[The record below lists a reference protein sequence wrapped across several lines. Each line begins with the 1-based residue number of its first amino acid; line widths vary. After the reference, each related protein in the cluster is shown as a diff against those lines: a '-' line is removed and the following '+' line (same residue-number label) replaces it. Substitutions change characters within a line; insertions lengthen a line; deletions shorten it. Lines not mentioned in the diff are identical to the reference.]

1 MTQEQNVIVN
11 AFHSGKIN
19 LLMATSVLEE
29 GIDVLAYNLIIHYQ
43 HITNEISLVMW
54 SRLSHGQQN

>member
-1 MTQEQNVIVN
+1 MIQEQNVVVN

-43 HITNEISLVMW
+43 HITIEISLVMW